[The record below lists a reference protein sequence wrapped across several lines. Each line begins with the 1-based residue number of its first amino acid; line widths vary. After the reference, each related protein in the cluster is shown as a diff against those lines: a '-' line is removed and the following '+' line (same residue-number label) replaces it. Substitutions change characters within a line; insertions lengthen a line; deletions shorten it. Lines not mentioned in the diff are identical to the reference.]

1 MASVTENDHSGVSAL
16 AGGMGQHTSGQAQA
30 LLSGGD
36 GDDPKAAGWYV
47 GIHLGDHQV
56 TRTACYRGSRRN
68 IAACGVP
75 AEEVISPAW
84 PATTAEITAVTALPL
99 AGLEQYWHTAGN
111 RLRESAKWMAT
122 VLGGAMATVIG
133 TSPLADLSG
142 HHFQPVA
149 VLLGM
154 AGLVFLAITMVL
166 VLRVMQPRAVSYSDV
181 LNAMPPRGLAGVLG
195 RRLRRHRRH
204 IRVLED
210 PLYRWRQTVQRH
222 QDLYLPCGV
231 TSLRGLRL
239 AMRLEEATLMK
250 LAQTQEKVPDRGACD
265 MRRRAQAA
273 RIARLL
279 ELRTAAASIAVIGEF
294 YALRARSTQAT
305 YLGTLF
311 GMLGTAGI
319 VLAFAWPPN

>member
-1 MASVTENDHSGVSAL
+1 MAGVTDSGHSGVSTH
-16 AGGMGQHTSGQAQA
+16 AGGTRQGVSGQAQA

-36 GDDPKAAGWYV
+36 WDDPKPAGWNV
-47 GIHLGDHQV
+47 EIHLGDRQI
-56 TRTACYRGSRRN
+56 TRKACYRGSRRN
-68 IAACGVP
+68 IAACGMP
-75 AEEVISPAW
+75 ADEVIWPAW
-84 PATTAEITAVTALPL
+84 PATTAEITAASAVPL

-133 TSPLADLSG
+133 TSPLAHLSS
-142 HHFQPVA
+142 HHFQLTA

-154 AGLVFLAITMVL
+154 AGLGFLATTMLL

-181 LNAMPPRGLAGVLG
+181 LNAKPPRGLAGVLG

-204 IRVLED
+204 IRALED

-231 TSLRGLRL
+231 TCLRGLRL

-250 LAQTQEKVPDRGACD
+250 LAQTQGTVPDGAACE
-265 MRRRAQAA
+265 MLRLAQAA

-319 VLAFAWPPN
+319 VLAFAWPPS